1 MKFKIGDIV
10 KGTNNR
16 IYSITNED
24 MTKGLVV
31 DVGSCDEDD
40 EIEIKVLEH
49 KTKPEEIGHSFYVK
63 SKFFEPVREHKIVIA
78 AD

>member
-49 KTKPEEIGHSFYVK
+49 TSE
-63 SKFFEPVREHKIVIA
+63 VIL
-78 AD
+78 

>member
-10 KGTNNR
+10 RGTKNR

-24 MTKGLVV
+24 MTKGVV
-31 DVGSCDEDD
+31 VYVRSYDEDD

-49 KTKPEEIGHSFYVK
+49 KTKPEEIGHSFSVK